1 MQNKERIKCIG
12 IGEKQNAMTSTF
24 NDIFASVLR
33 TDSNKQ
39 DRSVTYEDLL
49 ILMLKLLGKLV
60 QTPLPDQLVR
70 NIQDQ
75 FSFIYNKFY
84 ILLMIIH

>member
-1 MQNKERIKCIG
+1 MLSYVQNKEKIKCIS
-12 IGEKQNAMTSTF
+12 IGEKQNVMTSTF

-33 TDSNKQ
+33 ADSNKQ

-60 QTPLPDQLVR
+60 QTPLPDQSVR
-70 NIQDQ
+70 SIRIIL
-75 FSFIYNKFY
+75 FSKV
-84 ILLMIIH
+84 